1 MSPFRKGCGRGA
13 TIVTASWGSVL
24 RNVARGQGYCHLT
37 LDNFLTKEKMKL
49 FSHVRHWSYIGR
61 RVSFIIPV

>member
-13 TIVTASWGSVL
+13 TIVTTPLGSVL

-49 FSHVRHWSYIGR
+49 FSHARH
-61 RVSFIIPV
+61 